1 MLFTNIAIL
10 TENFE
15 VKSNYYVAIDGN
27 IITYVGDKMPEEYTG
42 RVYEG
47 SGKLLMS
54 GFYNAHAHSPMAL
67 MRGYG
72 ENMSLQDW
80 LNKRIFPFED
90 KLDGEAVYNGTM
102 LCMAESFR
110 YGIVSSSDM
119 YYFCEDM
126 AQAVLDSG
134 AKANISRSIVNFT
147 GADPYSLPTLKE
159 AEELYKRLHNVGN
172 GRIKIDMSLH
182 AEYTSDFGT
191 AKALADFAR
200 TIDTIN
206 HIHVSETKT
215 EHEEC
220 IGRHGMTP
228 AAYLEKSGL
237 FDRPAIAAH
246 CVYST
251 DEDLDIFKAKGVT
264 VATNPVSNMKLASG
278 ICDVSKVI
286 AKGINLAIGTDSVA
300 SNNSLDFIEEMKVM
314 AIGCKAKTGNP
325 EAVTPVDA
333 LKAATI
339 GGALAQGR
347 TDCGALKV
355 GNKADLIA
363 IDISG
368 PNMHPVHNMVNN
380 LVYSASGA
388 DVKLTMIDGQVVYDD
403 GEFPTLDIEKVIAN
417 TEISTKKILEML

>member
-1 MLFTNIAIL
+1 
-10 TENFE
+10 
-15 VKSNYYVAIDGN
+15 
-27 IITYVGDKMPEEYTG
+27 
-42 RVYEG
+42 
-47 SGKLLMS
+47 
-54 GFYNAHAHSPMAL
+54 
-67 MRGYG
+67 
-72 ENMSLQDW
+72 
-80 LNKRIFPFED
+80 
-90 KLDGEAVYNGTM
+90 
-102 LCMAESFR
+102 
-110 YGIVSSSDM
+110 
-119 YYFCEDM
+119 
-126 AQAVLDSG
+126 
-134 AKANISRSIVNFT
+134 
-147 GADPYSLPTLKE
+147 
-159 AEELYKRLHNVGN
+159 
-172 GRIKIDMSLH
+172 
-182 AEYTSDFGT
+182 
-191 AKALADFAR
+191 
-200 TIDTIN
+200 
-206 HIHVSETKT
+206 
-215 EHEEC
+215 
-220 IGRHGMTP
+220 
-228 AAYLEKSGL
+228 
-237 FDRPAIAAH
+237 
-246 CVYST
+246 
-251 DEDLDIFKAKGVT
+251 
-264 VATNPVSNMKLASG
+264 MKLASG

-417 TEISTKKILEML
+417 TEKSTKKILEML